1 MSYWLHPA
9 AEAEIAAAARYYAEH
24 ASLVIAQAYI
34 QEFER
39 VAEVIVN
46 NQQFGT
52 PLATGLR
59 KYPFR
64 RFPYTVFYR
73 ENLESGPRIYAVA
86 HQRREPG
93 YWAQKPIA

>member
-24 ASLVIAQAYI
+24 ASLVIAQANI

-39 VAEVIVN
+39 VAEIIVN

-52 PLATGLR
+52 PL
-59 KYPFR
+59 
-64 RFPYTVFYR
+64 
-73 ENLESGPRIYAVA
+73 ESVVTNFSYNFGAY
-86 HQRREPG
+86 QLFL
-93 YWAQKPIA
+93 